1 MAQTKSQARLH
12 KHHTWLILCSIIL
25 ILFVGII
32 AMKFMYTKNM
42 WYQNTVKLQE
52 GIKKYDALNSQEDGK
67 ILAFT
72 ISTLPSLNLP
82 LFKQIEQLQT
92 YVSGYSTQTGRDV
105 VVVDKDKV
113 ILADTIPG
121 NIGDVYA
128 EDKAG
133 EVGKTMF
140 DGVPREFLEKS
151 MDYPNGINQTVVQV
165 KDKSGTIV
173 GAVIISSSHIFK

>member
-1 MAQTKSQARLH
+1 MSQTKAQLRLH
-12 KHHTWLILCSIIL
+12 KHHTWLIVCAILLIIFL
-25 ILFVGII
+25 GI
-32 AMKFMYTKNM
+32 AGMKFIYTKNM

-52 GIKKYDALNSQEDGK
+52 GIKKYDVLNSQEDGK
-67 ILAFT
+67 ILAYT

-92 YVSGYSTQTGRDV
+92 FVSGYSTQTARDV

-113 ILADTIPG
+113 ILADTIPA
-121 NIGDVYA
+121 NVGDVYA
-128 EDKAG
+128 EDKGG

-151 MDYPNGINQTVVQV
+151 MDYPNGISQTVVQI

-173 GAVIISSSHIFK
+173 GALIVSSSNIFK